1 MKWLISAAAAAALFA
16 GAEGAF
22 AQAQRRQA
30 EPPRGTLEG
39 AGKTKTATGRG
50 VRVRTGPAVNAP
62 GRPAAGPER
71 NARRALADLEKTHR
85 IRMAKLERLRRL
97 AEKLGRTDQLR
108 RIAAAKQKEMRI
120 YQARKKAILE
130 RARGAASRKKGGAI
144 DPARARAERREAAER
159 MEMQRRRAQQ
169 RKEMEE
175 RRRRAAAE
183 KARRAGGGR

>member
-1 MKWLISAAAAAALFA
+1 MKWIISAAAAAALFA
-16 GAEGAF
+16 GADAAL
-22 AQAQRRQA
+22 AQAQRRA
-30 EPPRGTLEG
+30 EPPKGTLEG

-50 VRVRTGPAVNAP
+50 VQVRTGPAVKAP
-62 GRPAAGPER
+62 GRPAANPEA
-71 NARRALADLEKTHR
+71 NARRALAELERTHR

-130 RARGAASRKKGGAI
+130 RLRASAPKKGGGI

-169 RKEMEE
+169 QREMEE

-183 KARRAGGGR
+183 KARRTGGGR